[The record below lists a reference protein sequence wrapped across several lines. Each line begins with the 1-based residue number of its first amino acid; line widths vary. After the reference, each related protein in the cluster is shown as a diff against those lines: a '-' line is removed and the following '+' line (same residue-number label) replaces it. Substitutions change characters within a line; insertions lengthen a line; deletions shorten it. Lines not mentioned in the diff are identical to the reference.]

1 MTPEPINSKSICE
14 LYAEAEHERVVLWCD
29 PSCGYRGVIAIHSTA
44 LGPAVGGTRLWNYDC
59 EKTAS
64 LDALR
69 LSKAMSYK
77 NALAGLP
84 FGGGKAVIITDRSDA
99 DREQIFRAHGRFVD
113 SLGGKFITAEDIGT
127 RPSDMEFVRK
137 ETSWVAGL
145 PGGSGDPSPMTALGV
160 FRSMQA
166 CAMHRWG
173 SSELANKTVAI
184 QGCGSTGYNLAKNL
198 FHAGA
203 KLIATDVDPLRLQKV
218 VKEFAATAVTPDE
231 IYSVNADIFAP
242 CAFGGVINE
251 KSIQQLKAE
260 IVVGSANNQLLGD
273 SDGELLAKL
282 EILYGPDCI
291 ANSGGMING
300 CRELLGWDAAV
311 AKKKVEDIYDRMLAI
326 LNLAREEKVPP
337 HKSAEQLAR
346 KLISGN

>member
-113 SLGGKFITAEDIGT
+113 SLGGQFITAEDIGT

-173 SSELANKTVAI
+173 SSELAKKTVAI

-326 LNLAREEKVPP
+326 LNLACEEKVPP
-337 HKSAEQLAR
+337 HTSAERLAKR
-346 KLISGN
+346 LIKGN